1 MKKILLILLVMF
13 LFTACSIK
21 KIEITKTSAI
31 ENILKSNNN
40 LANTVSPGY
49 KYYIPNEVTLVGR
62 NEYNE
67 TLYSRGD
74 YYYLYVD
81 VVSYYNKVKLE
92 YEVNKD
98 AYYSSKINYKDKEGY
113 IEITKSK
120 NKYFIEIMY
129 NYAKIEAYVNEKN
142 IDHTVLNTSYIL
154 SSLKFNDILAETKLG
169 NFKDLKKEE
178 NLNIF
183 VPKREEGTF
192 LDIEEP
198 LQDKQGKE
206 SEL

>member
-49 KYYIPNEVTLVGR
+49 KYYIPNEVTLIGR
-62 NEYNE
+62 NDYNE
-67 TLYSRGD
+67 TLYSKGD

>member
-1 MKKILLILLVMF
+1 MKRIVLILLVLF
-13 LFTACSIK
+13 LFTACSVN
-21 KIEITKTSAI
+21 KIEINKTSAI
-31 ENILKSNNN
+31 ENILKSDTN
-40 LANTVSPGY
+40 LTNTVSPGY
-49 KYYIPNEVTLVGR
+49 KYYIPNEVILVGR

-92 YEVNKD
+92 YEINKD
-98 AYYSSKINYKDKEGY
+98 AYYSSNIKYKDKEGY

-120 NKYFIEIMY
+120 DKYFVEFMY
-129 NYAKIEAYVNEKN
+129 NYAKLEAYVNEKN
-142 IDHTVLNTSYIL
+142 INNTVLNASYIL
-154 SSLKFNDILAETKLG
+154 SSLKFNEILAESKFG
-169 NFKDLKKEE
+169 SFKDLNKEE
-178 NLNIF
+178 NLNVFI
-183 VPKREEGTF
+183 PKREEGTF

-198 LQDKQGKE
+198 LQDKKGKE

>member
-62 NEYNE
+62 NDYNE
-67 TLYSRGD
+67 TLYSKGD

>member
-49 KYYIPNEVTLVGR
+49 KYYIPNEVTLVGK
-62 NEYNE
+62 NDYNE
-67 TLYSRGD
+67 TLYSKGD

>member
-49 KYYIPNEVTLVGR
+49 KYYIPNEVTLIGR
-62 NEYNE
+62 NDYNE
-67 TLYSRGD
+67 TLYSKGD

-120 NKYFIEIMY
+120 DKYFVEFMY
-129 NYAKIEAYVNEKN
+129 NYAKLEAYVNEKN
-142 IDHTVLNTSYIL
+142 INNTVLNASYIL
-154 SSLKFNDILAETKLG
+154 SSLKFNEILAESKFG
-169 NFKDLKKEE
+169 SFKDLNKEE

-183 VPKREEGTF
+183 IPKREEGTF

-198 LQDKQGKE
+198 LQDKKGKE